1 MNEIDFIK
9 VAKDDLSGYQGDE
22 WVAKYVAHLLEW
34 LYEVD
39 PAFRQDLNMQ
49 WDRIKDGEHE

>member
-1 MNEIDFIK
+1 MSEIDFIK

-22 WVAKYVAHLLEW
+22 WIAKYVAHLLEW

-39 PAFRQDLNMQ
+39 PAFRQDLNVQ
-49 WDRIKDGEHE
+49 WDRIKDSDD

>member
-1 MNEIDFIK
+1 MSEIDFIK
-9 VAKDDLSGYQGDE
+9 VAKDDLSGYQVDE
-22 WVAKYVAHLLEW
+22 GIAKYVAHLLEW
-34 LYEVD
+34 LYGVD